1 METKEMV
8 FCSWGGRVV
17 NNRHLPRENWQKIET
32 VDIPGSLAGKTLLA
46 FMGWNGIIVKE
57 EGAETVDIVDMT
69 REYLEQTQAFSCGRC
84 VPCRMGTRI
93 MANIVKGIIAGQG
106 KAGDLEKLEK
116 LGREIISSSKC
127 EIGKSSPVPVLQAL
141 EYFREEFQEV
151 ISGQRKVKP
160 GTYRAYMTA
169 PCLDECPA
177 HLDVPT
183 YVELIKER
191 RFEESLAL
199 IRERNALPGVCGRV
213 CVRPCEFKCRRAM
226 ADDPIQIKF
235 LKRFVSDYE
244 VNHGMEAPVPEK
256 TEPIKTEGQPRVAIV
271 GAGPAGLAC
280 AYYLGL
286 KGITS
291 TVFEALPKGGGMA
304 AFGIPSYRLPR
315 EILAREVEI
324 AAQAGS
330 RIVYDTRIGKDKKF
344 EDLWKEGYKAIFVA
358 SGSHESREMGVKGEN
373 EGYQGFIHGVKF
385 LRDSNLGLELYKGKK
400 AAVVGGGNVAI
411 DCVRTLLRLGYQDV
425 NLLYRRSRKEM
436 PADAVEIEDA
446 EKEGV
451 KFHFLTLPVRIIP
464 GNGRV
469 KAVECLRMELGEPDA
484 SGRRRPVPIEG
495 SEFIVETDVVI
506 PAIGQDQDLS
516 YLRQEEGIVITK
528 WKTVEVGQDSLMT
541 AKPGVFSGGDC
552 VSGPLTLIAALAA
565 GYDAAISIEHYLQ
578 GKALELPWYRRMEK
592 FFQVFSA
599 YNKEEKVAAVK
610 GISKSEMAALPIET
624 RIRNFDEVEMGF
636 TAEAAIREAN
646 RCLRCYRVALVAMA
660 AAQEAEK
667 W

>member
-1 METKEMV
+1 METKGMV

-17 NNRHLPRENWQKIET
+17 DNRRVPRENWQKLEK
-32 VDIPGSLAGKTLLA
+32 VDIPGAFAGKPLLA
-46 FMGWNGIIVKE
+46 FMGWNGIIIKE
-57 EGAETVDIVDMT
+57 DGVDCVDIVDMT
-69 REYLEQTQAFSCGRC
+69 REYLEQTQVFSCGRC
-84 VPCRMGTRI
+84 VPCRVGTRI

-106 KAGDLEKLEK
+106 KAEDLEKLEK

-127 EIGKSSPVPVLQAL
+127 EIGKTSPVPVLQAL
-141 EYFREEFQEV
+141 EHYREEFHEV
-151 ISGQRKVKP
+151 ISGKRRVKP

-213 CVRPCEFKCRRAM
+213 CVRPCEFKCRRAIV
-226 ADDPIQIKF
+226 DEPIQIRF
-235 LKRFVSDYE
+235 LKRFVADYE
-244 VNHGMEAPVPEK
+244 INHGLEVAQPREAKP
-256 TEPIKTEGQPRVAIV
+256 TNTADQPRVAIV

-286 KGITS
+286 AGITS
-291 TVFEALPKGGGMA
+291 TVYEALPKGGGMA

-315 EILAREVEI
+315 EVLAREVEI
-324 AAQAGS
+324 AAGDWT
-330 RIVYDTRIGKDKKF
+330 RIVYNTRIGTDKKF
-344 EDLWKEGYKAIFVA
+344 ADLWKEGYKAIFVA
-358 SGSHESREMGVKGEN
+358 SGSHDSKEMQVKGEN
-373 EGYQGFIHGVKF
+373 EGYRGFIHGVKF
-385 LRDSNLGLELYKGKK
+385 LREASLGQEVYKGKK
-400 AAVVGGGNVAI
+400 AVVVGGGNVAI

-425 NLLYRRSRKEM
+425 DLLYRRSRKEM

-451 KFHFLTLPVRIIP
+451 KFHFLTLPIRIIP

-516 YLRQEEGIVITK
+516 YLRQEEGIVITR
-528 WKTVEVGQDSLMT
+528 WKTVEVDHDSLMT
-541 AKPGVFSGGDC
+541 AKSGVFSGGDC

-565 GYDAAISIEHYLQ
+565 GYDAALSIEQYLQ
-578 GKALELPWYRRMEK
+578 GKSLELPSYRRMEK

-599 YNKEEKVAAVK
+599 YNKEETVAAVK
-610 GISKSEMAALPIET
+610 GSGKSEMPALPVET
-624 RIRNFDEVEMGF
+624 RIHNFEEVELGF
-636 TAEAAIREAN
+636 TAEQAIREAN
-646 RCLRCYRVALVAMA
+646 RCLRCYRVALLA
-660 AAQEAEK
+660 AAEE
-667 W
+667 

>member
-17 NNRHLPRENWQKIET
+17 DNRQLPREKWQKIEK
-32 VDIPGSLAGKTLLA
+32 VDIPGTFAGKSLLA
-46 FMGWNGIIVKE
+46 FMGWNGIIIKE
-57 EGAETVDIVDMT
+57 EGAARVDIVDMT
-69 REYLEQTQAFSCGRC
+69 REYLEQTQGFSCGRC
-84 VPCRMGTRI
+84 VPCRVGTRI
-93 MANIVKGIIAGQG
+93 MANIVEGIIAGQG
-106 KAGDLEKLEK
+106 KAEDLDKLEK

-127 EIGKSSPVPVLQAL
+127 EIGKTSPIPVLQAL
-141 EYFREEFQEV
+141 ENYREEFRAV
-151 ISGQRKVKP
+151 IAGKRTVKR

-191 RFEESLAL
+191 RFEESLAS

-213 CVRPCEFKCRRAM
+213 CVRPCEFKCRRGTV
-226 ADDPIQIKF
+226 DDPIQIRF
-235 LKRFVSDYE
+235 LKRYVADYE
-244 VNHGMEAPVPEK
+244 KAHGLEVPQPASAGPAK
-256 TEPIKTEGQPRVAIV
+256 TKEPPRVAIV
-271 GAGPAGLAC
+271 GAGPAGMAC

-315 EILAREVEI
+315 EILAREIEI
-324 AAQAGS
+324 AAGDWS
-330 RIVYDTRIGKDKKF
+330 RIVYKTRIGQDKKF
-344 EDLWKEGYKAIFVA
+344 EDLWKEGYKAVFVA
-358 SGSHESREMGVKGEN
+358 SGSHESKEMQVKGEN
-373 EGYQGFIHGVKF
+373 EGYQGFIHGVSF
-385 LRDSNLGLELYKGKK
+385 LRNVSLGLEVYKGKK
-400 AAVVGGGNVAI
+400 AVVVGGGNVAI
-411 DCVRTLLRLGYQDV
+411 DCVRTLLRQGYKDV

-451 KFHFLTLPVRIIP
+451 KFHFLTLPIRIVP
-464 GNGRV
+464 EKGRV

-484 SGRRRPVPIEG
+484 SGRRRPVPVEG
-495 SEFIVETDVVI
+495 SEFIIDTDVVI
-506 PAIGQDQDLS
+506 PAIGQDQELS

-528 WKTVEVGQDSLMT
+528 WKTVEVDPDSLMT

-565 GYDAAISIEHYLQ
+565 GYDAALSIEQYLQ
-578 GKALELPWYRRMEK
+578 GKTLELPSYRRMEK

-599 YNKEEKVAAVK
+599 YNKEETVAAVK
-610 GISKSEMAALPIET
+610 GISKSEMPALPVET
-624 RIRNFDEVEMGF
+624 RIDNFEEVELGF
-636 TAEAAIREAN
+636 TAEEAIREAN
-646 RCLRCYRVALVAMA
+646 RCLRCYRVALMA
-660 AAQEAEK
+660 TAEE
-667 W
+667 